1 VSKKVTRTAKVGGK
15 NIDIPAAMNYTDYKK
30 VYVDKT
36 QTLEQW
42 KNNLNKSVASGKIA
56 KNSIEYEENM
66 NRRKSNLGAFSQL
79 QVPMQ
84 KKAIEQTCRKYGVDI
99 SNLRFKIQR
108 GEGLLNAFFAGMTA
122 YENVGRI
129 DLTPRAF
136 ENEEELIRT
145 VIHERLHVK
154 QLLKYG
160 KEYVQENR
168 AYMERV
174 AERGEDFFY
183 RIVRRRVN
191 QWKNG

>member
-84 KKAIEQTCRKYGVDI
+84 KKAIEQTC
-99 SNLRFKIQR
+99 
-108 GEGLLNAFFAGMTA
+108 
-122 YENVGRI
+122 
-129 DLTPRAF
+129 PRAF

>member
-1 VSKKVTRTAKVGGK
+1 
-15 NIDIPAAMNYTDYKK
+15 
-30 VYVDKT
+30 
-36 QTLEQW
+36 
-42 KNNLNKSVASGKIA
+42 
-56 KNSIEYEENM
+56 
-66 NRRKSNLGAFSQL
+66 
-79 QVPMQ
+79 
-84 KKAIEQTCRKYGVDI
+84 
-99 SNLRFKIQR
+99 
-108 GEGLLNAFFAGMTA
+108 MTA

-168 AYMERV
+168 PYMEKV
-174 AERGEDFFY
+174 AERGEEFFY
-183 RIVRRRVN
+183 RIVKRRVN